1 MCQHH
6 WHPFGPPRVSL
17 GSRESEATT
26 GPLGQRAA
34 TSVRMAIGRKWLVA
48 RYNRPG
54 FEVLNYNS
62 APLKELQKEF
72 GFELENVVAAAKE
85 VLARA

>member
-1 MCQHH
+1 M
-6 WHPFGPPRVSL
+6 
-17 GSRESEATT
+17 
-26 GPLGQRAA
+26 
-34 TSVRMAIGRKWLVA
+34 RMAIGRKWLVA